1 MSVLVSNRK
10 LSRLEVITYSDEV
23 HKLII
28 DLMQRS
34 FGVKD
39 VDQFV
44 RVRYAYG
51 KEDKEDF
58 AKYRYLMHCFKV
70 QLNKYGDNLTA
81 NLRAANKIHPICM
94 TEYEQRRLYQNS
106 ALVNCD
112 QIKMEL
118 QKVADI
124 FNVDINRFAPLVKAV
139 NRETDLIKKWR
150 LSDNKIKSRLQG

>member
-1 MSVLVSNRK
+1 MSVIVSNRK
-10 LSRLEVITYSDEV
+10 LSRLEVITYSVEV
-23 HKLII
+23 HKLIV

-34 FGVKD
+34 FGVRD

-58 AKYRYLMHCFKV
+58 GKYRYLMHCFKV

-81 NLRAANKIHPICM
+81 NVRAANSIHPTRM
-94 TEYEQRRLYQNS
+94 AEYDQRRLYQDS
-106 ALVNCD
+106 AIVNCE

-150 LSDNKIKSRLQG
+150 QSDNKIKSRLQG